1 MMTPLDIEMKEFSKS
16 FLGYNA
22 AEVDSFLEQIMKML
36 GDLNQD
42 KVELE
47 HKIDRLN
54 EKLDHYKSIEQTL
67 QDTMILAEKTSRQRE
82 EEANKEA
89 EKIILE
95 GTFKSD
101 QMVEKARQEVYA
113 IKQNI
118 DGLQKQYNTAK
129 IQMKQMLENQL
140 EILDATCKDT
150 DELNILTNDMTET
163 SDDLS
168 DELDLED
175 KDTLN
180 NDTLNND
187 YYGEGG
193 YYDNEDFYTK
203 EYQIINEE
211 DVI

>member
-22 AEVDSFLEQIMKML
+22 TEVDSFLEQIMKML
-36 GDLNQD
+36 GDFNQD

-47 HKIDRLN
+47 HKIERLN
-54 EKLDHYKSIEQTL
+54 EKLEHYKTIEQTL
-67 QDTMILAEKTSRQRE
+67 KDTMILAEKTSRQRE

-118 DGLQKQYNTAK
+118 DGLQKQYKTAK

-140 EILDATCKDT
+140 EMLDETSKDA
-150 DELNILTNDMTET
+150 DELNILTNDIAET

-168 DELDLED
+168 EESAKED
-175 KDTLN
+175 NDALS

-187 YYGEGG
+187 YYGQGS